1 MGQGLVNSVLNQLLK
16 RLLSRGVAHT
26 LRRTGVLGALLVV
39 LAAAGFA
46 FLDSPVNARGETQ
59 AAFTLN
65 GRVVSVSDGDT
76 LNVLVNGRTERI
88 RLASI
93 DAPELGKGSQQPGQP
108 YGQASRRA
116 LADLVAGET
125 VALRCFERDRYQRAI
140 CDVPLPDGTTANQQ
154 QVLAGMAWANME
166 KRGQFIRDASIR
178 DLEQQ
183 ARLAKR
189 GLWQDASPVEP
200 WVWRYQCWRQKQC

>member
-1 MGQGLVNSVLNQLLK
+1 MNSVLNQVLK
-16 RLLSRGVAHT
+16 RLLSRGVAHM
-26 LRRTGVLGALLVV
+26 LRRTGIFGTLVV
-39 LAAAGFA
+39 VVAAAGFA
-46 FLDSPVNARGETQ
+46 FLDSPVNARGEAQ

-76 LNVLVNGRTERI
+76 LNLLVNGRTERI

-93 DAPELGKGSQQPGQP
+93 DAPELGKGNQQPGQP

-125 VALRCFERDRYQRAI
+125 FALRCFERDRYQRAI

-154 QVLAGMAWANME
+154 QVMAGMAWANME
-166 KRGQFIRDASIR
+166 KRGQFIRDSSVR

-189 GLWQDASPVEP
+189 GLWQDAGPVEP